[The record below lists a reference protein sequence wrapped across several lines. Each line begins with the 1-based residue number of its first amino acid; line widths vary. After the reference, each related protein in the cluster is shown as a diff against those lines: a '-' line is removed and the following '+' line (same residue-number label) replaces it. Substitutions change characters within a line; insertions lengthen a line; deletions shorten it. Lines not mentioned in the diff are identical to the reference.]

1 MAKPRTF
8 ELSFLFDMQY
18 YKYQFHFAEQINL
31 KNICRKNLKKLNFK
45 NISEIFDLNGDK
57 RSIKAQLF

>member
-1 MAKPRTF
+1 LYLEHSPCQAKD
-8 ELSFLFDMQY
+8 LKLF
-18 YKYQFHFAEQINL
+18 
-31 KNICRKNLKKLNFK
+31 LKKLNFK